1 MNTKSI
7 TSIVVAVIAAAVVA
21 IVSSNAIVIPVLA
34 QSTGGNSNKTSMA
47 HNIYETVKSCLSDVK
62 KSGVVTVEQI
72 KYCMNIQ
79 DGSSGSGDG
88 SSGSGDGSTGSGDGS
103 TGSSDNNNPD
113 TNSPGN

>member
-34 QSTGGNSNKTSMA
+34 QSTGGNSNNTSMA

-79 DGSSGSGDG
+79 DDNS
-88 SSGSGDGSTGSGDGS
+88 GSGDGS